1 MKKAPHLPSLATLAV
16 AAATAS
22 SAHAI
27 VVGVEQ
33 FNYPNGAIANQ
44 TGGTGWAYERTDE
57 PGAPAVAPSDWD
69 NVGGAPS
76 VSGST
81 FITSNSSAKREFAG
95 TGEGSTSPS
104 NEREGAFRGSGVV
117 YFGVDYNV
125 DTLIASGTTQWGGF
139 SSYDFAAERLFFGMV
154 SQNTA
159 TRYFGMVIGGG
170 ATSLSTIAISANTTY
185 RLVGAVDFD
194 ADLIKLWVN
203 PDGSDFD
210 TGASHSADVALTYT
224 GTNWSTAV
232 RLGSGAG
239 ANTTWDNLV
248 VSTTFAEAVTVPEP
262 SAALLA
268 AAGAL
273 SLARRRRRLV

>member
-1 MKKAPHLPSLATLAV
+1 MKTAPHLTSLATLAV

-33 FNYPNGAIANQ
+33 FNYPNGTIANQ
-44 TGGTGWAYERTDE
+44 AGGTGWAYERTDE
-57 PGAPAVAPSDWD
+57 PGAPAIAPSDWD
-69 NVGGAPS
+69 NVGGTPS
-76 VSGST
+76 VSGSA

-95 TGEGSTSPS
+95 ATEGSGAGA
-104 NEREGAFRGSGVV
+104 NEREGAFRGAGVV
-117 YFGVDYNV
+117 YFGVDYKV
-125 DTLIASGTTQWGGF
+125 DALLASGTTQWGGF
-139 SSYDFAAERLFFGMV
+139 SSYDFATERLFFGMV
-154 SQNTA
+154 SQSTA
-159 TRYFGMVIGGG
+159 TRNFGVLISGG
-170 ATSLSTIAISANTTY
+170 ASSLSTIAISANTTY

-210 TGASHSADVALTYT
+210 SGASHSADASLTYT
-224 GTNWSTAV
+224 GTNWSSAV

-248 VSTTFAEAVTVPEP
+248 VSTTFAEALAVPEP